1 MAHPKKS
8 VNFSTPRNASKHG
21 RFGDSLI
28 AFLSPQAQAH
38 LASKDNVLAT
48 INPLTGLP
56 EYADISEEDSF
67 ANDKWVNDM
76 YSQVF
81 DREADTEGA
90 DYWSGRLDDGTASQ
104 DDIMKSFLE
113 SNEYDEKQMD
123 PDYNIDTVYDDVF
136 GREADEG
143 GRTAYQEQYDTTA
156 TDYDDIINGM
166 FGSDEF
172 TQKYEE
178 SAGVEDVTEAVE
190 NLDTFSD
197 DDGTF
202 SMEGASELM
211 NQFYDEHSI
220 NDADTEGGDY
230 WAGRLDAATTTPEI
244 LAIEQEFLT
253 ALSNDNG
260 IDADSGDFIADTSFL
275 NDDSGYVDTTAD
287 TGGTGDTGD
296 TVVNNLLNEDGSTR
310 TTAELLALGFNAQG
324 VAFTETEQANIA
336 NGLNPDGTPKTTELT
351 EEIKAKALYDKRL
364 KDGLNPDTGAP
375 LTATQLANIEA
386 GRDWNV
392 DATVVST
399 TGGTGGTGA
408 DVADSSDS
416 DKEETKETV
425 VIAGEDGGTDAI
437 NLVNEALLGNSN
449 LSEIMALLDRSN
461 LRDVGVRYLRAIR
474 DNQGNRIFYNMNSEE
489 FNQNRN
495 QLRRLYWGKGWKAVD
510 NAEDDSGYGSRA
522 AATTNFLGGA

>member
-38 LASKDNVLAT
+38 LASSDNVLAT

-113 SNEYDEKQMD
+113 SNEYDQKQME

-136 GREADEG
+136 GREADED
-143 GRTAYQEQYDTTA
+143 GRAAYQEQYDTSA
-156 TDYDDIINGM
+156 TDYDEIINGM

-202 SMEGASELM
+202 SMEDASAKM

-220 NDADTEGGDY
+220 NDADTAGGDY
-230 WAGRLDAATTTPEI
+230 WAGRLDNATSETEI
-244 LAIEQEFLT
+244 SEIEQAFLT

-260 IDADSGDFIADTSFL
+260 IDSDSGSFINDASSAYLNEGSGYIEPVEEAKDGDLLTTAQIEANIAAGLNGDGTIKTLSTGGTDGTIDTTGTTGTTGTTTSLAASILEKADSSADTS
-275 NDDSGYVDTTAD
+275 
-287 TGGTGDTGD
+287 
-296 TVVNNLLNEDGSTR
+296 
-310 TTAELLALGFNAQG
+310 
-324 VAFTETEQANIA
+324 
-336 NGLNPDGTPKTTELT
+336 
-351 EEIKAKALYDKRL
+351 
-364 KDGLNPDTGAP
+364 
-375 LTATQLANIEA
+375 
-386 GRDWNV
+386 
-392 DATVVST
+392 
-399 TGGTGGTGA
+399 
-408 DVADSSDS
+408 SSDQ
-416 DKEETKETV
+416 EETAETV
-425 VIAGEDGGTDAI
+425 VIASEEGGEEAI
-437 NLVNEALLGNSN
+437 NVVNEALLGDSN
-449 LSEIMALLDRSN
+449 LSEIMALLDRGN
-461 LRDVGVRYLRAIR
+461 LREMGVRYLRAIR
-474 DNQGNRIFYNMNSEE
+474 DNQGNRIFYNMNAEE

-495 QLRRLYWGKGWKAVD
+495 QLRRLYWGKGWKAID
-510 NAEDDSGYGSRA
+510 QAEDDSGYGNRA

>member
-38 LASKDNVLAT
+38 LASSDNVLAT

-113 SNEYDEKQMD
+113 SNEYDQKQME

-156 TDYDDIINGM
+156 IGYDEIINGM

-178 SAGVEDVTEAVE
+178 PAGVEDVTEAVE

-202 SMEGASELM
+202 SMEDASAKM

-220 NDADTEGGDY
+220 NDADTAGGDY
-230 WAGRLDAATTTPEI
+230 WAGRLDNATSETEI
-244 LAIEQEFLT
+244 SEIEQAFLT

-260 IDADSGDFIADTSFL
+260 IDSDSGSFINDASSAYLNEGSGYIEPVEEAKDGDLLTTAQIEANIAAGLNGDGTIKTLSTGGTDGTIDTTGTTGSLAASILEKADSSADTS
-275 NDDSGYVDTTAD
+275 
-287 TGGTGDTGD
+287 
-296 TVVNNLLNEDGSTR
+296 
-310 TTAELLALGFNAQG
+310 
-324 VAFTETEQANIA
+324 
-336 NGLNPDGTPKTTELT
+336 
-351 EEIKAKALYDKRL
+351 
-364 KDGLNPDTGAP
+364 
-375 LTATQLANIEA
+375 
-386 GRDWNV
+386 
-392 DATVVST
+392 
-399 TGGTGGTGA
+399 
-408 DVADSSDS
+408 SSDQ
-416 DKEETKETV
+416 EETAETV
-425 VIAGEDGGTDAI
+425 VIASEEGGEEAI
-437 NLVNEALLGNSN
+437 NVVNEALLGNSN
-449 LSEIMALLDRSN
+449 LSEIMALLDRGN
-461 LRDVGVRYLRAIR
+461 LREMGVRYLRAIR
-474 DNQGNRIFYNMNSEE
+474 DNQGNRIFYNMNAEE

-495 QLRRLYWGKGWKAVD
+495 QLRRLYWGKGWKAID
-510 NAEDDSGYGSRA
+510 QAEDDSGYGNRA
-522 AATTNFLGGA
+522 AATTNFLGGAQYEL

>member
-136 GREADEG
+136 GREADED
-143 GRTAYQEQYDTTA
+143 GRAAYQEQYDTKA

-178 SAGVEDVTEAVE
+178 PAGVEDVTEAVE

-202 SMEGASELM
+202 SMEDASAKM

-220 NDADTEGGDY
+220 NDADTAGGDY
-230 WAGRLDAATTTPEI
+230 WAGRLDNATSETEI
-244 LAIEQEFLT
+244 SEIEQAFLT

-260 IDADSGDFIADTSFL
+260 IDSDSGSFINDASSAYL
-275 NDDSGYVDTTAD
+275 NEGSGYIEPTEVDWQD
-287 TGGTGDTGD
+287 
-296 TVVNNLLNEDGSTR
+296 V
-310 TTAELLALGFNAQG
+310 
-324 VAFTETEQANIA
+324 
-336 NGLNPDGTPKTTELT
+336 
-351 EEIKAKALYDKRL
+351 
-364 KDGLNPDTGAP
+364 KDGDL
-375 LTATQLANIEA
+375 LTATQIEAKLKFEANIAA
-386 GRDWNV
+386 GLNGDGTIKTLSTGGT
-392 DATVVST
+392 DDTIDT
-399 TGGTGGTGA
+399 TGGTGSLA
-408 DVADSSDS
+408 ASILEKADSSADTSSS
-416 DKEETKETV
+416 DQEETAETV
-425 VIAGEDGGTDAI
+425 VIASEDGGEEAI
-437 NLVNEALLGNSN
+437 NVVNEALLGDSN
-449 LSEIMALLDRSN
+449 LSEIMALLDRGN
-461 LRDVGVRYLRAIR
+461 LREMGVRYLRAIR
-474 DNQGNRIFYNMNSEE
+474 DNQGNRIFYNMNAEE

-495 QLRRLYWGKGWKAVD
+495 QLRRLYWGKGWKAID
-510 NAEDDSGYGSRA
+510 QAEDDSGYGNRA
-522 AATTNFLGGA
+522 AATTNFLGGAQYEL

>member
-156 TDYDDIINGM
+156 TDYDAIINGM
-166 FGSDEF
+166 FGSKEF

-178 SAGVEDVTEAVE
+178 PAGVEDVTEAVE

-202 SMEGASELM
+202 SMEDASAKM

-220 NDADTEGGDY
+220 NDADTAGGDY
-230 WAGRLDAATTTPEI
+230 WAGRLDNATSETEI
-244 LAIEQEFLT
+244 SEIEQAFLT

-260 IDADSGDFIADTSFL
+260 IDSDSGSFINDASSAYL
-275 NDDSGYVDTTAD
+275 NEGSGYIEPTEVDWQD
-287 TGGTGDTGD
+287 
-296 TVVNNLLNEDGSTR
+296 V
-310 TTAELLALGFNAQG
+310 
-324 VAFTETEQANIA
+324 
-336 NGLNPDGTPKTTELT
+336 
-351 EEIKAKALYDKRL
+351 
-364 KDGLNPDTGAP
+364 KDGDL
-375 LTATQLANIEA
+375 LTATQIEAKLKFEANIAA
-386 GRDWNV
+386 GLNGDGTAKTLDV
-392 DATVVST
+392 DDDDDGNDDGNDDDDDGT
-399 TGGTGGTGA
+399 TLGDGTTLVDSILDKAA
-408 DVADSSDS
+408 DIVDSSSSDS
-416 DKEETKETV
+416 EETKETV
-425 VIAGEDGGTDAI
+425 IIASEDGGEEAI
-437 NLVNEALLGNSN
+437 NVVNEALLGNSN